1 MTGGVLAVPVIPVE
15 FVPLL
20 FSMNVIVQLLAYAL
34 GVYDLLIA
42 SRSVFAHDD
51 LSRDGAS
58 TAGVTAVGYVCLS
71 VLIVVGGAV
80 GRGITAEL
88 SLGVLFL
95 LGVSSLGSGTRNQGF
110 TAVGSAGYLGR
121 ERAVLLDAE
130 ESPLRHGSGVGL
142 WFVNWGVSRLGG
154 GPRFRGRDEGGTV
167 VSLTVPDIS
176 G

>member
-1 MTGGVLAVPVIPVE
+1 VTGGVLAVPVIPVE

-42 SRSVFAHDD
+42 GRSVFAHDD
-51 LSRDGAS
+51 LSRDGAI
-58 TAGVTAVGYVCLS
+58 TVGVTAVGYVCLS
-71 VLIVVGGAV
+71 VLIVIGGAV

-130 ESPLRHGSGVGL
+130 ESHFGTGVVWVCGSSTGECHGL
-142 WFVNWGVSRLGG
+142 A
-154 GPRFRGRDEGGTV
+154 
-167 VSLTVPDIS
+167 VSLAS
-176 G
+176 GDATRAELSSR